1 MDMTGL
7 SGSIVAIVTPFKE
20 DRGVDFE
27 ALERLVDFHLANG
40 TDGILVL
47 GTTMPSV
54 PFAR

>member
-40 TDGILVL
+40 TDGIQIGRAHV
-47 GTTMPSV
+47 
-54 PFAR
+54 